1 MVSRRWRWRRAGRD
15 TFTSVS
21 GWACSPN
28 TALTLATLALGGV
41 FRNELVLWFG
51 TAMSI
56 AIMLTYLFV
65 LANHVRAVWAQ
76 DFMYLGRDED
86 VEDD

>member
-1 MVSRRWRWRRAGRD
+1 M
-15 TFTSVS
+15 
-21 GWACSPN
+21 
-28 TALTLATLALGGV
+28 